1 MNTHSPVA
9 SGTHGVS
16 TLPAAG
22 RHAPCPEGEGF
33 STNTRS
39 GNKWK
44 ENANRKTRVH
54 LVLIAVLSLPKAW
67 RNIHLRFNLTWAG
80 VVRDLTNIKGQRHF
94 PLAVDFL
101 IFYAIPQQVCLNV
114 ENTVQVMIVGCCLTA
129 MLRFRGQGIVSLRLL
144 ISKTCLQFWTP
155 GSFPRLSAIKFNNRS
170 NSANCGG
177 PLELKDDDT

>member
-1 MNTHSPVA
+1 MGWAHSLQLGDMLPVPRVRA
-9 SGTHGVS
+9 SLPIQGLGTNERRTLIAKHVS
-16 TLPAAG
+16 TSSWL
-22 RHAPCPEGEGF
+22 
-33 STNTRS
+33 
-39 GNKWK
+39 
-44 ENANRKTRVH
+44 
-54 LVLIAVLSLPKAW
+54 LSSLSPKAW

-101 IFYAIPQQVCLNV
+101 LFYAIPQQVCLNV
-114 ENTVQVMIVGCCLTA
+114 ENIVQVMIVEYCLTA